1 MPHLSRR
8 RKNSTGGGLDLHQT
22 PEHGTTVDRMAD
34 TPLPEP
40 ESERLAALVG
50 QGSLRLTYGL
60 LYRRRS
66 HPPTEKEITFFLQT
80 ASAETPFGQLI
91 RSLREYF
98 DVAATPLDGEVR
110 YQLTGWAGTRSKSE
124 QVPISPRLRVQA
136 LARGRCSLCGKAPGQ
151 HGVVLEVDLRVPP
164 EWGGTNDPEN
174 LWALCE
180 TCHVGWLQ
188 HLQTYAPYA
197 DKISRAASYAEPQ
210 RRIGELLKAFDG
222 GWVPSELI
230 GIVASA
236 KEYQEDFQ
244 RRIRDLR
251 FLGWD
256 IKQQKRYN
264 EGARVRSYYRLVRS
278 APWPDSIRTAIA
290 TEERARKAKKQASS
304 ASSTQ

>member
-1 MPHLSRR
+1 
-8 RKNSTGGGLDLHQT
+8 
-22 PEHGTTVDRMAD
+22 MAD

-60 LYRRRS
+60 LYRRRG
-66 HPPTEKEITFFLQT
+66 HPPTEKEISFFLQM
-80 ASAETPFGQLI
+80 ASAETPFDQVVRGLK
-91 RSLREYF
+91 EYF
-98 DVAATPLDGEVR
+98 DVTPVLLDGEVR
-110 YQLTGWAGTRSKSE
+110 YQLLGWAGIRSISE
-124 QVPISPRLRVQA
+124 LVPVSPRLRVQA
-136 LARGRCSLCGKAPGQ
+136 LARGGCGLCGKTPSQ

-180 TCHVGWLQ
+180 NCHLGWRQ
-188 HLQTYAPYA
+188 HLEIYAPYA
-197 DKISRAASYAEPQ
+197 DKISRSANYSEPQ

-222 GWVPSELI
+222 DWVPSELI

-251 FLGWD
+251 FLGWE
-256 IKQQKRYN
+256 IKQEKRYH
-264 EGARVRSYYRLVRS
+264 EGARVRSYYRLVHS
-278 APWPDSIRTAIA
+278 APWPNNIRAAIA
-290 TEERARKAKKQASS
+290 AEERERKARKL
-304 ASSTQ
+304 ASSTSSTQ